1 MNLPK
6 LFILND
12 FNLNIKVGQKS
23 STRTS
28 DSGKSTIIQ
37 LIERF
42 YDPTVGRLL
51 IDSKDIRNLNLQWY
65 RSQIA
70 IVSQEPILFD
80 ISIRENI
87 AYGDYSRI
95 NIPSDEIIQVAK

>member
-1 MNLPK
+1 M
-6 LFILND
+6 
-12 FNLNIKVGQKS
+12 G
-23 STRTS
+23 TS